1 MNIAVPPRWRMV
13 SRGFEAGHDI
23 IAAASAGAAV
33 ALHEVAGM
41 RYVTIKLIGTPAEEP
56 GGWRCCSEGCS
67 TTWLWR

>member
-13 SRGFEAGHDI
+13 SRGFEVGHDI

-41 RYVTIKLIGTPAEEP
+41 RYVTIKLIGTPAEEF